1 MWTPPLIWT
10 HLAVP
15 RASGIEGFQCIISIS
30 SLRYSLHCIFSN
42 FSPSAPT
49 PSVATTTDAAV
60 TVGGTSAPTDQP
72 FYMQAG
78 FIIGMV
84 ILGVVVV
91 FPLIVLVLC
100 RVRPKGSGKFSSGRP
115 KLSRNVSG
123 IKRYSSYLDR
133 SNRYGRM
140 GSPAGSPEY
149 GHAAGKWRPG
159 DVHQVSRVCVREGG
173 ERERRER
180 EGEGEREEGGGG
192 GGRERSVRVWRDDN

>member
-1 MWTPPLIWT
+1 M
-10 HLAVP
+10 
-15 RASGIEGFQCIISIS
+15 ISIS
-30 SLRYSLHCIFSN
+30 GSRYSLHCIFSN

-49 PSVATTTDAAV
+49 PSIAITTDATV
-60 TVGGTSAPTDQP
+60 TVGGISAPTDQP

-100 RVRPKGSGKFSSGRP
+100 CVRPKGSGKFSRGPP
-115 KLSRNVSG
+115 KLSRNASG

-140 GSPAGSPEY
+140 GSPAGSPER

-159 DVHQVSRVCVREGG
+159 DVHQVSHVCEREGWGEREKGKRGRQRKGGREEEG
-173 ERERRER
+173 ERERGGEGGGG
-180 EGEGEREEGGGG
+180 EGEGER
-192 GGRERSVRVWRDDN
+192 SVGVCRDDNLELEHTG

>member
-1 MWTPPLIWT
+1 M
-10 HLAVP
+10 
-15 RASGIEGFQCIISIS
+15 ISIS
-30 SLRYSLHCIFSN
+30 GSRYSLHCIFSN

-49 PSVATTTDAAV
+49 PSVATTTDATV
-60 TVGGTSAPTDQP
+60 TVGGTSSPTDQP

-100 RVRPKGSGKFSSGRP
+100 CVRPKGSGKFSRPGPP
-115 KLSRNVSG
+115 KLSRNASG

-140 GSPAGSPEY
+140 GSPAGSPER

-159 DVHQVSRVCVREGG
+159 DVHQVSHVC
-173 ERERRER
+173 ER
-180 EGEGEREEGGGG
+180 EGWGEREEGKRGRQRK
-192 GGRERSVRVWRDDN
+192 GGREEEGEREGDRGREGGIEREKEREKGRGREECVSL